1 MSWRPFGSDLVW
13 STVVYRSTSF
23 SCYFSV
29 QRIGCFK
36 DSPRRAIPIL
46 EGKSKL
52 LQGNYKRRKIAIRKC
67 AMVAVNR
74 GYNTFSVQDG
84 GQCFSGPRAQY
95 TFAKYGR
102 SNRCRGG
109 KGGPWAND
117 VYRLT
122 GAEPTLFIYCSF
134 LSVLLLKQGSYGS
147 RKTWKVLEFCFAIFQ
162 DWEVLKKDYWS
173 WKDFKIYVIRN
184 VLDRK
189 EN

>member
-134 LSVLLLKQGSYGS
+134 LSSSVKTGFVWIQENLESPGILFCNFPGLGSLEKRLL
-147 RKTWKVLEFCFAIFQ
+147 VLERFQ
-162 DWEVLKKDYWS
+162 NLRHKKC
-173 WKDFKIYVIRN
+173 IRP
-184 VLDRK
+184 
-189 EN
+189 